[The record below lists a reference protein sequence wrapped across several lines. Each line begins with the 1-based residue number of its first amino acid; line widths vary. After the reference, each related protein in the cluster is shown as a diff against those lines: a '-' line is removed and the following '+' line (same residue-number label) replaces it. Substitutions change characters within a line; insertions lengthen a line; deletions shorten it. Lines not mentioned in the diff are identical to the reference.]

1 MVDINKTIT
10 KIANEHLKDD
20 TFFIVDIIVK
30 SVSEKTK
37 ILILLDCDEGLNIDD
52 CAQLSRN
59 IANQLEEDELM
70 DIAFILEVSSPG
82 LDHPLLLKRQYVK
95 NIGRSLK
102 LTSTNGEISTGKLL
116 KVEES
121 SIEFDKEIKEKKKV
135 SYKTITIPFNEIE
148 KASILVSFK

>member
-1 MVDINKTIT
+1 LVDINKTIT
-10 KIANEHLKDD
+10 QIANDHLKDD
-20 TFFIVDIIVK
+20 SFFIVDVIVK
-30 SVSEKTK
+30 SVSDKTK
-37 ILILLDCDEGLNIDD
+37 ILVLLDCDGGLNIDD

-82 LDHPLLLKRQYVK
+82 LDHPLLLKRQYMK

-102 LTSTNGEISTGKLL
+102 LTATDGEISTGKLL
-116 KVEES
+116 KVADS

>member
-1 MVDINKTIT
+1 MIDINKTIT
-10 KIANEHLKDD
+10 EITNDHLKDD
-20 TFFIVDIIVK
+20 SFFIVDIVVK

-37 ILILLDCDEGLNIDD
+37 ILVLLDCDDGLNIDD

-82 LDHPLLLKRQYVK
+82 LDHPLTMKRQYNK

-102 LTSTNGEISTGKLL
+102 ITKTDGEITTGKLIE
-116 KVEES
+116 VAET

-135 SYKTITIPFNEIE
+135 SYKTMTIPFNEIE

>member
-20 TFFIVDIIVK
+20 SFFIVDIIVK

-37 ILILLDCDEGLNIDD
+37 ILILLDCDKGLNIDD

-59 IANQLEEDELM
+59 VANQLEEEELI

-102 LTSTNGEISTGKLL
+102 LTSTNGDISIGKLL
-116 KVEES
+116 KVEDS